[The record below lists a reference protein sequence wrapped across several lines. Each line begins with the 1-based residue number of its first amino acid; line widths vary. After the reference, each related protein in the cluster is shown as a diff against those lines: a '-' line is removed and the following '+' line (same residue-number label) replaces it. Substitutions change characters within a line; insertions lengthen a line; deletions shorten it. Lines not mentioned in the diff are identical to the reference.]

1 MARSD
6 ETSSGERPA
15 RAPRCPICGKPPVD
29 RYRPFC
35 SKRCGEVDLHRW
47 LTGAYAIPVVE
58 DDTKIEEGEASEE
71 G

>member
-1 MARSD
+1 MARPD

-35 SKRCGEVDLHRW
+35 SKRCTEVDLHHW

-58 DDTKIEEGEASEE
+58 EAGTVEEGEAGEE